1 MSLQPGG
8 GRARSFLT
16 GLARRVGQQRSDA
29 PASLPPEP
37 TGMEVVGLRDRRLGL
52 PAEILD
58 RALAQKVLNG
68 WLQNR
73 HQVMLPLTFRLGR
86 LGAEAVEV
94 LMRFTATALLDASQA
109 DEAARRGVERWLGE
123 IGADEAALATFRA
136 ALAAPTASSTLLK
149 AVRAQGLEAY
159 AYAAAVVAAD
169 LRDPAGYFYAS
180 YVAARLGLPAD
191 MVRSIDRRYRR

>member
-1 MSLQPGG
+1 MSVRPDE
-8 GRARSFLT
+8 GRARSFLS
-16 GLARRVGQQRSDA
+16 GLARRVSQR
-29 PASLPPEP
+29 PAEPPLSLPPDP
-37 TGMEVVGLRDRRLGL
+37 TDREVADLRDRRLGL

-86 LGAEAVEV
+86 LEAEAVEV
-94 LMRFTATALLDASQA
+94 LMRFAAMALLDASQA
-109 DEAARRGVERWLGE
+109 DEAAQRGVERWLGE
-123 IGADEAALATFRA
+123 IGAGEEAIATFRA
-136 ALAAPTASSTLLK
+136 TLAAPAASSTLLK
-149 AVRAQGLEAY
+149 AIRTHGLEAY

-169 LRDPAGYFYAS
+169 LRDPAGYFYAG
-180 YVAARLGLPAD
+180 YIAARLGLPAD

>member
-1 MSLQPGG
+1 L
-8 GRARSFLT
+8 LN
-16 GLARRVGQQRSDA
+16 GLARRVGQRPPEA
-29 PASLPPEP
+29 PLSLPPEP
-37 TGMEVVGLRDRRLGL
+37 TGVEVAGLRHRRLGL

-86 LGAEAVEV
+86 LEAGAVEV
-94 LMRFTATALLDASQA
+94 LMRFAATALLDASRA
-109 DEAARRGVERWLGE
+109 DEAARRGVERWLAE
-123 IGADEAALATFRA
+123 IGADEAALATFRST
-136 ALAAPTASSTLLK
+136 LGAPTPSSTLLE
-149 AVRAQGLEAY
+149 AVRAHGLEPY

-180 YVAARLGLPAD
+180 YVAARLALPAD

>member
-1 MSLQPGG
+1 MSVPSGG
-8 GRARSFLT
+8 GRARAFLT
-16 GLARRVGQQRSDA
+16 GVARRVGQRPPDA
-29 PASLPPEP
+29 PLSLPPDP
-37 TGMEVVGLRDRRLGL
+37 TGAEIADLRDRRLGL

-86 LGAEAVEV
+86 LDAEAVEV
-94 LMRFTATALLDASQA
+94 LMRFTAAALLDASQA

-136 ALAAPTASSTLLK
+136 TLAAPPASSALLK
-149 AVRAQGLEAY
+149 SVRAHGLEAY

-180 YVAARLGLPAD
+180 YIAARLGLPAD